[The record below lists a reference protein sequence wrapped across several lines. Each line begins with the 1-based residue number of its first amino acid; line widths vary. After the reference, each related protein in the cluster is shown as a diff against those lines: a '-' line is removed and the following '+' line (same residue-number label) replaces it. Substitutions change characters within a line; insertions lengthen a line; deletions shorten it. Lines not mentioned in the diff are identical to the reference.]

1 MNKIKYCKY
10 CALDENGDID
20 GFSIDILNRNIEYDG
35 KIFNIEIGNGGEDI
49 TIHFAEVTKHELMNG
64 IPITSDKIIF
74 WKDLK
79 FNYCPMCGRKFERIT
94 TKNIS
99 PEEYRDLMLKILEIY
114 DNTLEEK
121 HDIKLPNDQD
131 YEFLS
136 GKIEGLKAALNILL
150 GREE

>member
-10 CALDENGDID
+10 CALDENGDIYE
-20 GFSIDILNRNIEYDG
+20 FSKDLLNQNIEYGG
-35 KIFNIEIGNGGEDI
+35 KIFNIQIGNGGEDI
-49 TIHFAEVTKHELMNG
+49 SFHFAEIERDLMNR
-64 IPITSDKIIF
+64 IPIISDKIIF

-94 TKNIS
+94 TKNIN

-114 DNTLEEK
+114 DNTIEEK
-121 HDIKLPNDQD
+121 YDLNLPNDQE

-136 GKIEGLKAALNILL
+136 GKLEGLKAALDILL
-150 GREE
+150 GRDE

>member
-20 GFSIDILNRNIEYDG
+20 GFSIDILNRNIEFDG
-35 KIFNIEIGNGGEDI
+35 KIFNIQIGNGGEDI
-49 TIHFAEVTKHELMNG
+49 TIHFAEIERDLMNC

-121 HDIKLPNDQD
+121 SNLPFSNNHD
-131 YEFLS
+131 YEHLS
-136 GKIEGLKAALNILL
+136 GKIEGLKAALDILL
-150 GREE
+150 GRDE

>member
-64 IPITSDKIIF
+64 TPISSDKIIF

-121 HDIKLPNDQD
+121 HDLKLPNDQD

-136 GKIEGLKAALNILL
+136 GKLEGVKAALDILL
-150 GREE
+150 GRDE